1 MIYIKDL
8 TSEKKKIFTFR
19 SILGRTEREVLTLQ
33 ISDSTDARL
42 LLGLYRYEIAQYSIS
57 Y

>member
-8 TSEKKKIFTFR
+8 TSKKKIFTFR